1 MSVATSIPEAAVP
14 SAATHDPLN
23 PSAVLF
29 DRVALVLSIVVL
41 LSSIGA
47 VALQTIHTLQWYNTP
62 FSGVM
67 WMDGLMVDD
76 SQPLNGNWNGL
87 KVGLRPNDQL
97 LSLTDA
103 AGNTTR
109 FAVQIA
115 AMDGMA
121 AMGTATSIAADTQL
135 EDVLRGLSRG
145 QIVQL
150 TIARSGSAKVYD
162 AACPIF
168 TATGQQCTYSVE
180 LAQLPLIDFLW
191 HFGVSFVVGLIFL
204 VIGVLVLLRHSN
216 SFSGRWLVGGAS
228 LSAVLIIG
236 HFDMMSSHQGHL
248 QWIISA
254 CGLSGALF
262 GLAITFPYRASA
274 LYRFAWLR
282 FSPIGLSLLSTLIC
296 LLMLTSPNPALSSA
310 AEPLAAVVALF
321 GGFVLLANLVARR
334 IYSPSPLNREQAG
347 LALIGLL
354 VATAPLL
361 LWVAGSLLSQLFSSN
376 LLSFPVPY
384 VLPPLVIFPM
394 SVTYSLF
401 RNRLMDSDRVLSEG
415 LIYSVLGLGLV
426 IGYSLLTFALYLVT
440 SGVVT
445 WNSPIPVALTIFLM
459 AVVFSPLRRALEN
472 VVDKTFYRHKHMYEN
487 RLETF
492 ARKLTQMV
500 EIRDAVGEI
509 QTQML
514 DTLAPGYVYVF
525 VRNQASGEY
534 EALSANETRN
544 ETDIRFSPGSALLTY
559 LGANNTLY
567 LLPDQPL
574 PTELAPERSRLAVL
588 NAPVIARMQ
597 SSSRLNG
604 FLAIGPRQDRTRYT
618 FEDLRFIQGLA
629 EQAALAVERSQ
640 VILEAQ
646 RNERELRVL
655 SQVSAALNI
664 TMDLDTLLEF
674 IYTQASKII
683 RTTNFYIAMRTSN
696 DNEMQ
701 MVFFLEKDDRLITQ
715 EGRRWHMGQDLFS
728 EVARIQQPLVVPN
741 CVDEVRRRNFSLI
754 PENTALRAWA
764 GVPLNAG
771 TGNALGVA
779 AVASEDP
786 LMTFTEDQV
795 RIFANI
801 VDLAAAAL
809 DKSRLF
815 RETEER
821 ARQLAVLNGI
831 SGQLASE
838 FENVD
843 ALLDLITHSAV
854 DILSAEAGSLLLRNE
869 NAGDLI
875 FTMAIGGAGQ
885 NLIGTTVPSGAG
897 IAGRVVETGQPVIV
911 NDTSS
916 DSSWY
921 GDVQNTTV
929 REFRTNAILAVPLI
943 ARGGVIGV
951 LEVINKKN
959 GSRFAPS
966 EVDLLTTFASQ
977 AAIAIENAR
986 LFQMTD
992 EQLEAR
998 VNQLDNMQRIDQE
1011 LNRTLDLQG
1020 VINLTLDNALRE
1032 SHADAGAL
1040 AIVRHEPRH
1049 GFEVAGSLNY
1059 APGTF
1064 TPGEIYPI
1072 DMGVLGRV
1080 YRTGQSSLVTN
1091 LEDDSDYIETMAG
1104 AVAQIA
1110 VPMATV
1116 GKGVT
1121 AVLLLESR
1129 QPGTFTLVSMS
1140 FITALA
1146 EHANTAI
1153 TNAQLFEELQ
1163 QANAARSDF
1172 VRFVAHEL
1180 GNPTTSI
1187 KGYVEAILAGMTGAV
1202 SDQQK
1207 GFLDIV
1213 QRNVVRM
1220 QQIIGDLRD
1229 VTALETGRLAVNL
1242 QPASFNNVVVETLR
1256 PQQRAISNKQQTLIV
1271 DVPDGLPLIM
1281 GDGNRLI
1288 QVLTNFVSNANK
1300 YTPEGGIIRVKAEV
1314 TASGTEGTGQFIH
1327 CQVIDTGYGMS
1338 DEDVKQLSTP
1348 YFRSE
1353 NPLAR
1358 EQPGT
1363 GLGMTITYALI
1374 EAHGG
1379 RIWVESELGEGTTF
1393 HFTVPVA
1400 VESVSAASR

>member
-1 MSVATSIPEAAVP
+1 
-14 SAATHDPLN
+14 
-23 PSAVLF
+23 
-29 DRVALVLSIVVL
+29 
-41 LSSIGA
+41 
-47 VALQTIHTLQWYNTP
+47 
-62 FSGVM
+62 
-67 WMDGLMVDD
+67 
-76 SQPLNGNWNGL
+76 
-87 KVGLRPNDQL
+87 
-97 LSLTDA
+97 
-103 AGNTTR
+103 
-109 FAVQIA
+109 
-115 AMDGMA
+115 
-121 AMGTATSIAADTQL
+121 
-135 EDVLRGLSRG
+135 
-145 QIVQL
+145 
-150 TIARSGSAKVYD
+150 
-162 AACPIF
+162 
-168 TATGQQCTYSVE
+168 
-180 LAQLPLIDFLW
+180 
-191 HFGVSFVVGLIFL
+191 
-204 VIGVLVLLRHSN
+204 
-216 SFSGRWLVGGAS
+216 
-228 LSAVLIIG
+228 
-236 HFDMMSSHQGHL
+236 
-248 QWIISA
+248 
-254 CGLSGALF
+254 
-262 GLAITFPYRASA
+262 
-274 LYRFAWLR
+274 
-282 FSPIGLSLLSTLIC
+282 
-296 LLMLTSPNPALSSA
+296 
-310 AEPLAAVVALF
+310 
-321 GGFVLLANLVARR
+321 
-334 IYSPSPLNREQAG
+334 
-347 LALIGLL
+347 
-354 VATAPLL
+354 
-361 LWVAGSLLSQLFSSN
+361 
-376 LLSFPVPY
+376 
-384 VLPPLVIFPM
+384 
-394 SVTYSLF
+394 
-401 RNRLMDSDRVLSEG
+401 
-415 LIYSVLGLGLV
+415 
-426 IGYSLLTFALYLVT
+426 
-440 SGVVT
+440 
-445 WNSPIPVALTIFLM
+445 
-459 AVVFSPLRRALEN
+459 
-472 VVDKTFYRHKHMYEN
+472 
-487 RLETF
+487 
-492 ARKLTQMV
+492 
-500 EIRDAVGEI
+500 
-509 QTQML
+509 
-514 DTLAPGYVYVF
+514 
-525 VRNQASGEY
+525 
-534 EALSANETRN
+534 
-544 ETDIRFSPGSALLTY
+544 
-559 LGANNTLY
+559 
-567 LLPDQPL
+567 
-574 PTELAPERSRLAVL
+574 VL
-588 NAPVIARMQ
+588 NAPVIARMR
-597 SSSRLNG
+597 SSNRLNG
-604 FLAIGPRQDRTRYT
+604 FLAVGPRQDRARYT
-618 FEDLRFIQGLA
+618 FEDLRFIEGLA
-629 EQAALAVERSQ
+629 EQAALSVERAQ

-683 RTTNFYIAMRTSN
+683 RTTNFYIAMRTTN
-696 DNEMQ
+696 VDEMQ
-701 MVFFLEKDDRLITQ
+701 MVFFLENDDRLATQ
-715 EGRRWHMGQDLFS
+715 EGRRWRIGSDLFS
-728 EVARIQQPLVVPN
+728 EVARIQQPLILEHYAN
-741 CVDEVRRRNFSLI
+741 EVRRRGFSLI
-754 PENTALRAWA
+754 PDNPDLRAWA

-779 AVASEDP
+779 VVASTDP
-786 LMTFTEDQV
+786 LVSYNEDQV
-795 RIFANI
+795 RIFSNI

-838 FENVD
+838 FENVE
-843 ALLDLITHSAV
+843 ALLDLITRSAV
-854 DILSAEAGSLLLRNE
+854 EILSAEAGSLLLRDE
-869 NAGDLI
+869 EGGDLV
-875 FTMAIGGAGQ
+875 FTMAVGGAGQ
-885 NLIGTTVPSGAG
+885 NLIGTSVPSGAG
-897 IAGRVVETGQPVIV
+897 IAGQVVETGQPVIV
-911 NDTSS
+911 NDTAN
-916 DSSWY
+916 DSAWY
-921 GDVQNTTV
+921 GDLQNGAV
-929 REFRTNAILAVPLI
+929 REFRTNAILAVPLV

-951 LEVINKKN
+951 LEVINKKD

-1011 LNRTLDLQG
+1011 LNRTLELHG

-1059 APGTF
+1059 PAGTF

-1080 YRTGQSSLVTN
+1080 YRTGQSSLVVN
-1091 LEDDSDYIETMAG
+1091 LEDDNDYVETLPG

-1121 AVLLLESR
+1121 AVLLLETRNS
-1129 QPGTFTLVSMS
+1129 GTFTLVSMS

-1153 TNAQLFEELQ
+1153 TNAQLFDELQ

-1242 QPASFNNVVVETLR
+1242 QPTSFNNVVVETLR

-1271 DVPDGLPLIM
+1271 DVPDNLPLIM

-1300 YTPEGGIIRVKAEV
+1300 YTPEGGIIRVKAMVSDTDEAV
-1314 TASGTEGTGQFIH
+1314 QSMIH

-1338 DEDVKQLSTP
+1338 DDDVKKLSTP

-1363 GLGMTITYALI
+1363 GLGMTISYALI

-1379 RIWVESELGEGTTF
+1379 RVWVESELGEGTTF
-1393 HFTVPVA
+1393 HFTVPL
-1400 VESVSAASR
+1400 AAKTIGDTVR